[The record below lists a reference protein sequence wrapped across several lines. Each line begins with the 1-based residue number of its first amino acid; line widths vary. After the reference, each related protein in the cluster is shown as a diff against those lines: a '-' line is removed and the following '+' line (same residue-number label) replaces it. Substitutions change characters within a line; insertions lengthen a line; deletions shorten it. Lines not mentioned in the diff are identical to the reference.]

1 MQKSW
6 TTFKFPCFSVFKQD
20 APVNQYKFIHQESHP
35 QTVTHH
41 HLLCLGVVSEP
52 THQVEEE
59 ERLGAELHA
68 GQPRGAER
76 GGLGERGGGRGVQ
89 QAPGPGL

>member
-1 MQKSW
+1 MSLNKTDLLNNMCSLI
-6 TTFKFPCFSVFKQD
+6 TATPSPCACVF
-20 APVNQYKFIHQESHP
+20 VS
-35 QTVTHH
+35 
-41 HLLCLGVVSEP
+41 GVVSKP

-68 GQPRGAER
+68 GEPRGAEWR
-76 GGLGERGGGRGVQ
+76 GLRERGGGRGVQ